1 MRPGAR
7 ASKCA
12 RWPSSDALRRLKNTR
27 VLRPVVALLNYLAP
41 TREPL
46 RTYAYDPPGGG
57 PRFNGHL
64 QAHTVLIADARALHA
79 DGRLGPHGFTLC
91 ERPSA
96 VGDFENEA
104 RLKVIGYPEAEALV
118 RELTGARQAIV
129 FDHTLRRRAPGR
141 PPLDGLG
148 GSFAAVREPVGRV
161 HADYT
166 PSSARERLRLVLGD
180 EAAAA
185 AMSRRFLI
193 VGLWRPLNA
202 EPLLDA
208 PLALADARSLR
219 PQDLV
224 PNDLIY
230 SDRRGQTLAITHHAQ
245 HRWFYF
251 PRQRRDEVTVFKH
264 FDSRPPAG
272 CGVGV
277 TAHTAFEDPGT
288 PSDAPLRRSVEL
300 RAFAL
305 FDD

>member
-1 MRPGAR
+1 MRV
-7 ASKCA
+7 S
-12 RWPSSDALRRLKNTR
+12 
-27 VLRPVVALLNYLAP
+27 RPVVVAPLNYLAP

-46 RTYAYDPPGGG
+46 HTYAYDPPGGA
-57 PRFNGHL
+57 PRFNGRL
-64 QAHTVLIADARALHA
+64 EAHTVPITDARALYA
-79 DGRLGPHGFTLC
+79 DGRLGPQGFTLC

-96 VGDFENEA
+96 VLDFDDTGQ
-104 RLKVIGYPEAEALV
+104 LTTIGYAEAEALV
-118 RELTGARQAIV
+118 RELTGARRAIV

-166 PSSARERLRLVLGD
+166 PWSARERLRKVLG

-185 AMSRRFLI
+185 AAMQRHFLI
-193 VGLWRPLNA
+193 LGLWRPLNA

-230 SDRRGQTLAITHHAQ
+230 LDRRGQTLAITHHPD
-245 HRWFYF
+245 HRWCWFA
-251 PRQRRDEVTVFKH
+251 RQRREEVTVFKH
-264 FDSRPPAG
+264 FDSRPPEG
-272 CGVGV
+272 GGVGMA
-277 TAHTAFEDPGT
+277 AHTAFEDPGT
-288 PSDAPLRRSVEL
+288 PVDAPPRRSVEL

>member
-1 MRPGAR
+1 M
-7 ASKCA
+7 S
-12 RWPSSDALRRLKNTR
+12 
-27 VLRPVVALLNYLAP
+27 RPVVAPLNYLAP

-46 RTYAYDPPGGG
+46 RTYAYDPPDGG
-57 PRFNGHL
+57 PRFNGRL
-64 QAHTVLIADARALHA
+64 QAHVMPIADARALHA

-91 ERPSA
+91 HRPST
-96 VGDFENEA
+96 VGDFEDEA
-104 RLKVIGYPEAEALV
+104 LLKQIGYPEAEALV
-118 RELTGARQAIV
+118 RELTGASRAIV

-166 PSSARERLRLVLGD
+166 PALARERLRKVLGD
-180 EAAAA
+180 AAAGA
-185 AMSRRFLI
+185 AMQRRFLI

-208 PLALADARSLR
+208 PLALVDARTLR
-219 PQDLV
+219 PQHLV

-230 SDRRGQTLAITHHAQ
+230 PDRRGQTLAITHHPD

-251 PRQRRDEVTVFKH
+251 PGQRRDEVTVFKH

-272 CGVGV
+272 CGAGV
-277 TAHTAFEDPGT
+277 AAHTAFEDPGT

-305 FDD
+305 LDE